1 MVVKLHEAKAS
12 KSAICIW
19 HYALNNNIR
28 FKAVSRKE
36 KYQWIEKTLPKFRYF
51 GLRKKDKAT
60 VKNYIRQMT
69 GLSDARTT
77 RIIARKKKSGSLWLD
92 STKKVAVEVRPQHSS
107 FQTKEVAVEVRP
119 QHSSFQTKLFPQ
131 RTVSLFRLS
140 LTVC

>member
-36 KYQWIEKTLPKFRYF
+36 KYQRIEKTLSKFRYF

-92 STKKVAVEVRPQHSS
+92 STKKVAVEV
-107 FQTKEVAVEVRP
+107 AVEVRP